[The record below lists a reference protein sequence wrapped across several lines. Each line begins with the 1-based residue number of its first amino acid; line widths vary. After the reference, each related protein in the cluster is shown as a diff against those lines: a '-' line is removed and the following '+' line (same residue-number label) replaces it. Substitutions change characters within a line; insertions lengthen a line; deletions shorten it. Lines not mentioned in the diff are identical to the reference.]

1 MFAII
6 KLSVEGAM
14 DESKIDDLLRLT
26 RENNEMLAKIT
37 SYIEKITDDDY
48 LAKHLLQ
55 EFINNVVADLFADML
70 LQPKGRGHINSEEIK
85 DIINQLKM

>member
-6 KLSVEGAM
+6 KLSVEGEM

>member
-1 MFAII
+1 METSLINE
-6 KLSVEGAM
+6 LL
-14 DESKIDDLLRLT
+14 KIT
-26 RENNEMLAKIT
+26 KENNEMLKKIV
-37 SYIEKITDDDY
+37 SHIENINEDEYKT
-48 LAKHLLQ
+48 KHLLQ

>member
-26 RENNEMLAKIT
+26 KENNEMLAKIT

>member
-1 MFAII
+1 MSSEQI
-6 KLSVEGAM
+6 E
-14 DESKIDDLLRLT
+14 ELLRLT
-26 RENNEMLAKIT
+26 KENNEMLAKIT
-37 SYIEKITDDDY
+37 SYIENITDDDY

-85 DIINQLKM
+85 DIINQLKI

>member
-1 MFAII
+1 M
-6 KLSVEGAM
+6 S
-14 DESKIDDLLRLT
+14 DEQINELLRLT
-26 RENNEMLAKIT
+26 KENNEMLTKII
-37 SYIEKITDDDY
+37 SHIEKINDDDY

-85 DIINQLKM
+85 DIINQLKI

>member
-1 MFAII
+1 M
-6 KLSVEGAM
+6 S
-14 DESKIDDLLRLT
+14 DEQINGLLRLT
-26 RENNEMLAKIT
+26 KENNEMLKRIFEHVENIN
-37 SYIEKITDDDY
+37 SPEY
-48 LAKHLLQ
+48 LDKHLLK

>member
-1 MFAII
+1 METSLINE
-6 KLSVEGAM
+6 LL
-14 DESKIDDLLRLT
+14 KIT
-26 RENNEMLAKIT
+26 KENNEMLKKIV
-37 SYIEKITDDDY
+37 SHIEDINGDEYKT
-48 LAKHLLQ
+48 KHLLQ